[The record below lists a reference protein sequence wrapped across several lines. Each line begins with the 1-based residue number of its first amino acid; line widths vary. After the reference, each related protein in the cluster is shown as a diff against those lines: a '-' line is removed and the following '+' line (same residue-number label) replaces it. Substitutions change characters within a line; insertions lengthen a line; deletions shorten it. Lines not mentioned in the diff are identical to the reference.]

1 MSQMLKL
8 KKTSVA
14 LAFALLLCSGCNAS
28 SEMQSSVN
36 EQTVQWL
43 SNNYTGFD
51 YSRGQLNISGAGTA
65 VTSPLPCETTV
76 CCEIKPLFSGG
87 SFDLLFG
94 YTKSPI
100 YYEITSLAAPT
111 ALSGVI
117 FRITEKDVTLLRV
130 ENYEETTLKTLSFTF
145 GESQEVLFGKT
156 EETVILKIDGQVL
169 FEEKLETDVGDYYGF
184 GVHGGAILRV
194 YDIKEETP

>member
-1 MSQMLKL
+1 MLKL
-8 KKTSVA
+8 KKISIA
-14 LAFALLLCSGCNAS
+14 LSLALLFSGCDAS
-28 SEMQSSVN
+28 SATQSS
-36 EQTVQWL
+36 EKEATAIQWL

-76 CCEIKPLFSGG
+76 CYEIKPLFSGG

-94 YTKSPI
+94 YTNSPI

-156 EETVILKIDGQVL
+156 EETVILKIDGQIL

>member
-1 MSQMLKL
+1 M
-8 KKTSVA
+8 
-14 LAFALLLCSGCNAS
+14 
-28 SEMQSSVN
+28 
-36 EQTVQWL
+36 
-43 SNNYTGFD
+43 
-51 YSRGQLNISGAGTA
+51 
-65 VTSPLPCETTV
+65 
-76 CCEIKPLFSGG
+76 
-87 SFDLLFG
+87 LFG
-94 YTKSPI
+94 YTNSPI

-145 GESQEVLFGKT
+145 GERQEVLFGKT
-156 EETVILKIDGQVL
+156 DETVILKIDGQIL

-194 YDIKEETP
+194 YDIKEKTP

>member
-1 MSQMLKL
+1 MLKL
-8 KKTSVA
+8 KKISIA
-14 LAFALLLCSGCNAS
+14 LSLALLFSGCDAS
-28 SEMQSSVN
+28 SATQSS
-36 EQTVQWL
+36 EKEATAIQWL

-76 CCEIKPLFSGG
+76 CYEIKPLFSGG

-94 YTKSPI
+94 YTNSPI

-145 GESQEVLFGKT
+145 GERQEVLFGKT
-156 EETVILKIDGQVL
+156 DETVILKIDGQIL

-194 YDIKEETP
+194 YDIKEKTP